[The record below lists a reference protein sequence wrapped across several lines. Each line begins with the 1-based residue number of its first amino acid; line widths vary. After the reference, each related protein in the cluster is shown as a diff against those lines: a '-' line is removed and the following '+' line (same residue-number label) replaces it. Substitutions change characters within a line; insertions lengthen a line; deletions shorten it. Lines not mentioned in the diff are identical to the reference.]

1 MLFRSS
7 FSSSLQIAVE
17 WLLDPTISNPSNF
30 SLGLAGLFPAFFCFL
45 MLIDIG
51 WLLTIAFQSR
61 RHGFVNMVVYF
72 AALASAYSLSF
83 SPTIFA
89 SGTRIFFAANTLIIL
104 LIALLFKE
112 LDGCIG
118 ILTKKWFRPAIAVLV
133 ITAMLFAFEQFSFNL
148 YPGAQRL

>member
-1 MLFRSS
+1 MLFRS
-7 FSSSLQIAVE
+7 
-17 WLLDPTISNPSNF
+17 
-30 SLGLAGLFPAFFCFL
+30 
-45 MLIDIG
+45 
-51 WLLTIAFQSR
+51 
-61 RHGFVNMVVYF
+61 GFVNMVVYF

-148 YPGAQRL
+148 YPGAQRV